1 MGGPEY
7 YPCFYYAQEYYHE
20 LRLRKRHL
28 AHREAL
34 LDFYWSSQEKS
45 DSHQFLKESGLITQ
59 YSHLKTTQFLDAID
73 SCGEG
78 ILALL
83 LADGW
88 HKKNLLIL
96 AGLAVLISIS
106 VTALTTAVA
115 RDLDAGLT
123 VGSYTSG
130 VAALLIATL
139 TFFSAI
145 L

>member
-1 MGGPEY
+1 MGGHND
-7 YPCFYYAQEYYHE
+7 YPYFYCAQEYHHE
-20 LRLRKRHL
+20 LRLRKRRL

-34 LDFYWSSQEKS
+34 LEFYWSSQGKS

-59 YSHLKTTQFLDAID
+59 YSSHLKTTHFLDAAD

-83 LADGW
+83 LVDGW
-88 HKKNLLIL
+88 HKRNLLIL

-106 VTALTTAVA
+106 VTALTTAVT

-123 VGSYTSG
+123 AGRF
-130 VAALLIATL
+130 AAYCDK
-139 TFFSAI
+139 
-145 L
+145 

>member
-1 MGGPEY
+1 MLT
-7 YPCFYYAQEYYHE
+7 F
-20 LRLRKRHL
+20 
-28 AHREAL
+28 
-34 LDFYWSSQEKS
+34 S
-45 DSHQFLKESGLITQ
+45 
-59 YSHLKTTQFLDAID
+59 SHLKTTHFLDAAD

-83 LADGW
+83 LVDGW
-88 HKKNLLIL
+88 HKRNLLIL

-106 VTALTTAVA
+106 VTALTTAVT

-123 VGSYTSG
+123 AGSYTSG

-139 TFFSAI
+139 TFFSAV